1 MFLPSCIARQ
11 WGLPGEQHKVVL
23 IWNRMTKNQIVLFT
37 TIMLVI
43 GLVCRISDPSLK
55 DFNNQNL
62 ATLLWLIS
70 PFFLMLIFRG
80 INKDW
85 RSFGVRFQF
94 KKNWTWYIISLLLY
108 PIIIGLILTIGAI
121 AETIE
126 FTNSFSVLTNS
137 ALASIIPLFIK
148 NIFEE
153 FTWRGYL
160 TPQFAKMGMSRFMNH
175 IMVGIIW
182 ALWHLPFLDLM
193 IRSYSQLSLWVAF
206 PLMFTGIIV
215 TAFVYG
221 EIRIGSSTIWTV
233 IILHTAGNTI
243 TNPLISMNII
253 KLVSGTEY
261 IASPTIDNMAYIFLM
276 FIVALIL
283 FRLNSKIKH
292 KISFNGPPRIRC

>member
-1 MFLPSCIARQ
+1 M
-11 WGLPGEQHKVVL
+11 G
-23 IWNRMTKNQIVLFT
+23 KNQIVFFT
-37 TIMLVI
+37 AIMLVI
-43 GLVCRISDPSLK
+43 GFACRLSDQSLN

-62 ATLLWLIS
+62 GTLLWLIS
-70 PFFLMLIFRG
+70 PFVLMLFFRL

-85 RSFGVRFQF
+85 RSFGVKLQF
-94 KKNWTWYIISLLLY
+94 KKSWTWYIISLLLY
-108 PIIIGLILTIGAI
+108 PIIIGLILTIGKI
-121 AETIE
+121 AETID
-126 FTNSFSVLTNS
+126 FTNSFSVLINP

-160 TPQFAKMGMSRFMNH
+160 TPQFDKMGMSRFKNNL
-175 IMVGIIW
+175 IVGVIW
-182 ALWHLPFLDLM
+182 ALWHMPFLDLM

-221 EIRIGSSTIWTV
+221 EIRIRSYKVWTV
-233 IILHTAGNTI
+233 VLLHTVGNSI

-253 KLVSGTEY
+253 KLVSGKEY

-276 FIVALIL
+276 SLVAVIL
-283 FRLNSKIKH
+283 FRLNSKIKDTE
-292 KISFNGPPRIRC
+292 PRLERLYLRLTMLTNPDNYRDKLAKTLD

>member
-1 MFLPSCIARQ
+1 MAY
-11 WGLPGEQHKVVL
+11 
-23 IWNRMTKNQIVLFT
+23 
-37 TIMLVI
+37 
-43 GLVCRISDPSLK
+43 ISIR
-55 DFNNQNL
+55 F
-62 ATLLWLIS
+62 
-70 PFFLMLIFRG
+70 MLIFRA

-85 RSFGVRFQF
+85 RSFGVKLQF
-94 KKNWTWYIISLLLY
+94 KKSWTWYIFSLLLY
-108 PIIIGLILTIGAI
+108 PIIIGLILIIGKI
-121 AETIE
+121 AETID
-126 FTNSFSVLTNS
+126 FTNSFSVLINP

-160 TPQFAKMGMSRFMNH
+160 TPQFDKMGMSRFKNH
-175 IMVGIIW
+175 LTVGAIW

-221 EIRIGSSTIWTV
+221 EIRLRSYTVWTV
-233 IILHTAGNTI
+233 VIMHTVGNSI

-253 KLVSGTEY
+253 KLVSEKEY

-276 FIVALIL
+276 FLVAGIL
-283 FRLNSKIKH
+283 FRLNSKVKDP
-292 KISFNGPPRIRC
+292 KPPFIDHQVR

>member
-1 MFLPSCIARQ
+1 
-11 WGLPGEQHKVVL
+11 
-23 IWNRMTKNQIVLFT
+23 
-37 TIMLVI
+37 
-43 GLVCRISDPSLK
+43 
-55 DFNNQNL
+55 
-62 ATLLWLIS
+62 
-70 PFFLMLIFRG
+70 MLIFRA

-85 RSFGVRFQF
+85 RSFGVKLQF
-94 KKNWTWYIISLLLY
+94 RKSWAWYIISLLLY
-108 PIIIGLILTIGAI
+108 PIIIAAILTIGRI
-121 AETIE
+121 TKTID
-126 FTNSFSVLTNS
+126 FANSFSVLTNS

-160 TPQFAKMGMSRFMNH
+160 TPQIDKMGMSRFKNH
-175 IMVGIIW
+175 LIVGGIW

-221 EIRIGSSTIWTV
+221 EIRIRSSTVWTAV
-233 IILHTAGNTI
+233 ILHTVGNSI

-253 KLVSGTEY
+253 KVVSGKEY

-276 FIVALIL
+276 FIVASIL
-283 FRLNSKIKH
+283 FRLNSKIKNT
-292 KISFNGPPRIRC
+292 KPPLTDYQEKSSS